1 MHWGE
6 LDRACDKR
14 GAQKGRSARPGG
26 SLVRGTY
33 IEYVSGKKG

>member
-14 GAQKGRSARPGG
+14 GAQKRSFSEAGG
-26 SLVRGTY
+26 SLLRGTY